1 MSAPVLMK
9 ENSEHYAGFGQE
21 RTFNAHSIGNDTVM
35 ARIRHKSL
43 DCSPGCAVEATLQLI
58 DGKWKGVILY
68 HLLEGILRFNA
79 IRRRLPNITQRM
91 LTAQLRELEQDG
103 FVLRTVYAEVP
114 PKVEYSLTSRGRTL
128 EPVIM
133 ALKKWG
139 DENTGFRRDPESPAD
154 LDEPAADCPV
164 SCVEAGG

>member
-1 MSAPVLMK
+1 
-9 ENSEHYAGFGQE
+9 
-21 RTFNAHSIGNDTVM
+21 M

-68 HLLEGILRFNA
+68 HLLEGTLRFNA

-114 PKVEYSLTSRGRTL
+114 PKVEYSLTPRGRTL

-139 DENTGFRRDPESPAD
+139 DENTGFRRDPESPAE

-164 SCVEAGG
+164 SCIQAGG